1 MNIPLGLELKSFY
14 SNDEEVIKNNE
25 DFDIPIPEESII
37 TKPIMFY
44 TIDNVK
50 QNGDDM
56 CYVESGGMEYC
67 IDESYESVNTKIRN
81 QMIVKLN

>member
-1 MNIPLGLELKSFY
+1 MNIPLGLELMSFY
-14 SNDEEVIKNNE
+14 TNDEEAIKNNE
-25 DFDIPIPEESII
+25 NFDIPIPKELISV
-37 TKPIMFY
+37 KPIMFY

-50 QNGDDM
+50 QNGDNM

-67 IDESYESVNTKIRN
+67 IDEPYKSVNIKIRN